1 MIKLTRNVDKIKPP
15 KGCLPKVSN
24 VSSKIPIQHLSMSL
38 TFLHNLKSVI
48 AYKID
53 EPLSC
58 NVFKV
63 MCFGDLEPTAVD
75 PSADGFVLVA
85 EDDFHILGRDD
96 VGQVVP
102 QIVEPRAEVF
112 GDLVRVEVVLV
123 RLAFAGVI
131 CGKGDGDEILLGMLG
146 AVLYVLVKVGAE
158 NDVSMCFLAGVLA
171 GNHSIL
177 EHPRALA
184 LADMKDLADF
194 FDGELFTC
202 HGATSL

>member
-24 VSSKIPIQHLSMSL
+24 VSSKIPIQHLSMPL

-63 MCFGDLEPTAVD
+63 MGFGDSEPAAVD

-85 EDDFHILGRDD
+85 EDGFHFLRRDD
-96 VGQVVP
+96 VGQVAP
-102 QIVEPRAEVF
+102 LIVAPRAEVF
-112 GDLVRVEVVLV
+112 GDLVRVEIVLIG
-123 RLAFAGVI
+123 LPFAWVI
-131 CGKGDGDEILLGMLG
+131 
-146 AVLYVLVKVGAE
+146 
-158 NDVSMCFLAGVLA
+158 
-171 GNHSIL
+171 
-177 EHPRALA
+177 
-184 LADMKDLADF
+184 
-194 FDGELFTC
+194 
-202 HGATSL
+202 

>member
-1 MIKLTRNVDKIKPP
+1 MP
-15 KGCLPKVSN
+15 
-24 VSSKIPIQHLSMSL
+24 L

-63 MCFGDLEPTAVD
+63 MGFGDSEPAAVD
-75 PSADGFVLVA
+75 PSADGFVFVA
-85 EDDFHILGRDD
+85 EDGFHFLWCDD

-102 QIVEPRAEVF
+102 LIVEPRAEVL
-112 GDLVRVEVVLV
+112 GDLVRVQVVFI

-131 CGKGDGDEILLGMLG
+131 CSKGDGDEILLGMLG
-146 AVLYVLVKVGAE
+146 AVLYVLVEIASR
-158 NDVSMCFLAGVLA
+158 DHVSMCFLAGVLA
-171 GNHSIL
+171 GNHSVL
-177 EHPRALA
+177 EHPRAFA
-184 LADMKDLADF
+184 FADMKDLADF
-194 FDGELFTC
+194 FGGELFTC